1 MLPISSLG
9 RIGRAPLI
17 VLLAMVN
24 GADAGHA
31 GAFVASSSGSCIIN
45 DECACTSN
53 SDAISSAALGSTSG
67 EHGNHERCTNTFTQ
81 TIGGSGKNTQCLR
94 GPLLPALGVA
104 LISSAVGVLWRW
116 GGRQTTSLSSMR
128 RWLLLLLV
136 CGARATSVTLD
147 FESDSTVGLST
158 GSWLPLLQTGRA
170 DFFC

>member
-1 MLPISSLG
+1 MQYPLLPSVA
-9 RIGRAPLI
+9 RA
-17 VLLAMVN
+17 AN
-24 GADAGHA
+24 TA
-31 GAFVASSSGSCIIN
+31 
-45 DECACTSN
+45 T
-53 SDAISSAALGSTSG
+53 
-67 EHGNHERCTNTFTQ
+67 ERCTNTFTQ
-81 TIGGSGKNTQCLR
+81 TIGGSGKNTQCLS
-94 GPLLPALGVA
+94 GPLLPELGVA